1 MQNRV
6 YLRALEPDD
15 YKISVSWRND
25 DEINGMLGGMKRFVS
40 EAYEAKWVNDA
51 IFHSNDVRLAICLKE
66 NNLYIGNVYMTDIDE
81 HNQSCVSHI
90 LIGDKGYW
98 GKGVATEAYR
108 IALEYMF
115 NERNIYRVMAIV
127 LENNK
132 ASLNLHKKIG
142 YQIEGL
148 MRNSIYKN
156 GQWQNQYILS
166 LLKNEF
172 EKLI

>member
-1 MQNRV
+1 MNKENRV
-6 YLRALEPDD
+6 YLRALEPED
-15 YKISVSWRND
+15 YKTSILWRND
-25 DEINGMLGGMKRFVS
+25 DEINNMLGGMKRYVS

-51 IFHSNDVRLAICLKE
+51 IFHSNDVRLAVCLKE
-66 NNLYIGNVYMTDIDE
+66 NDLYIGNVYMTDIDE

-90 LIGDKGYW
+90 LIGNKKYWSKGL
-98 GKGVATEAYR
+98 ASEAYQL
-108 IALEYMF
+108 ALEYMF
-115 NERNIYRVMAIV
+115 KERNMHRIMAVI

-132 ASLNLHKKIG
+132 ASLKMHQKVG

-166 LLKNEF
+166 ILKNEY
-172 EKLI
+172 K